1 MVAGIIHSDDRKQN
15 KYPVSLWDIFVGK
28 GTKYVLNK

>member
-1 MVAGIIHSDDRKQN
+1 MVAGIIHVDNRKQN
-15 KYPVSLWDIFVGK
+15 KYPVNLQNIFVGK